1 MGGLS
6 AIGFSLFPT
15 VLVISAGATL
25 GSLTTY
31 YLSMGSEVIVEKF
44 NKGGIGDRIHSWF
57 AMHEWIGT
65 SVVFLGALTPF
76 PFDVVTFIAGF
87 SKFPVKLYTVGC
99 FIGKLEGSCLLWCSG
114 MLCGHI
120 YSNERNLSQQEG
132 RPDYLLMCWG
142 VPFLNTSQIF
152 PARARSF
159 SSRLRSLQVIPGHH
173 QGY

>member
-1 MGGLS
+1 MFENVATSGGYLGIFLLS
-6 AIGFSLFPT
+6 FIASSLLPIFLEPIVAGLPVVGFKVFPT

-31 YLSMGSEVIVEKF
+31 YLGMGSEVLAEKF
-44 NKGGIGDRIHSWF
+44 NKDGIGDRIHGWF

-99 FIGKLEGSCLLWCSG
+99 FIGKLVKFVIIMMFGNALLS
-114 MLCGHI
+114 
-120 YSNERNLSQQEG
+120 Y
-132 RPDYLLMCWG
+132 
-142 VPFLNTSQIF
+142 FF
-152 PARARSF
+152 
-159 SSRLRSLQVIPGHH
+159 
-173 QGY
+173 